1 MLVLSVWNFII
12 FEKRHIKYK
21 QQRFGREITVTT
33 VIVRINCSRSCKNY
47 HSTED
52 IMFYWMK
59 SICYWSTDILFGMI
73 TLFHSEL
80 CFYMLFSRFIY
91 FLLKKEIKFIW
102 FQPHHDWK
110 HTTLV
115 NCSILLFWLFIH
127 LLKTVSICN
136 DSFVLR
142 RYLRWSLYIY
152 DQFVCWQILI
162 THATY
167 YLFLNLDKCRHIIHI
182 KNTIKHNTVVV
193 WNPWVYLRFY

>member
-1 MLVLSVWNFII
+1 MQKLS
-12 FEKRHIKYK
+12 
-21 QQRFGREITVTT
+21 
-33 VIVRINCSRSCKNY
+33 
-47 HSTED
+47 
-52 IMFYWMK
+52 FYWRYNALLNE
-59 SICYWSTDILFGMI
+59 I
-73 TLFHSEL
+73 
-80 CFYMLFSRFIY
+80 YMLLKYRYSIRNDNIISFGTVFLFVIFSIYIFFI
-91 FLLKKEIKFIW
+91 EIKFIW

-115 NCSILLFWLFIH
+115 NCSILLFWPFIH

-136 DSFVLR
+136 DSFVLL

-182 KNTIKHNTVVV
+182 QNTIKHNTVVV
-193 WNPWVYLRFY
+193 LNPWVYLRFY